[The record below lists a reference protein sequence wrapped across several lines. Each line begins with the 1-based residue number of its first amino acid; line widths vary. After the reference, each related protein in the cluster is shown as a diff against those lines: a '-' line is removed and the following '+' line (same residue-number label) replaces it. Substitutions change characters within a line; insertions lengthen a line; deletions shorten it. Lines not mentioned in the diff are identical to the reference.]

1 MKMKLSIQ
9 DLDWNSMWKDAIEE
23 SDWKQRAGT
32 PEFRDGRVDWFEE
45 LVRQSDRAG
54 MIMKR
59 IEVMPDYTV
68 LDIGAG
74 PGTVTIRD
82 RFRFA
87 YYEGYG
93 SKRRKNNGNE

>member
-1 MKMKLSIQ
+1 MKLSIH
-9 DLDWNSMWKDAIEE
+9 DIDGNGMWKDAIEE
-23 SDWKQRAGT
+23 SNWKQRAGML
-32 PEFRDGRVDWFEE
+32 EFRDGRVDWFEE

-74 PGTVTIRD
+74 PGTVAIRD
-82 RFRFA
+82 RVPFVC
-87 YYEGYG
+87 YEGYG
-93 SKRRKNNGNE
+93 LKRRNNNGNE

>member
-1 MKMKLSIQ
+1 MKPDVHDI
-9 DLDWNSMWKDAIEE
+9 DGNGMWKGAIEE
-23 SDWKQRAGT
+23 SNRKQRAKT

-54 MIMKR
+54 TIMKR

-68 LDIGAG
+68 LDICAG
-74 PGTVTIRD
+74 PGTVAIRD
-82 RFRFA
+82 RAPFA
-87 YYEGYG
+87 CYDGYG

>member
-1 MKMKLSIQ
+1 MKLSVHDI
-9 DLDWNSMWKDAIEE
+9 DWNSMWKDAIEE
-23 SDWKQRAGT
+23 SNWKRKAAM
-32 PEFRDGRVDWFEE
+32 PEFWDGRVDWFEE

-74 PGTVTIRD
+74 PGTVAIRD
-82 RFRFA
+82 RAPFA
-87 YYEGYG
+87 CYEGYG

>member
-1 MKMKLSIQ
+1 MKLDIH
-9 DLDWNSMWKDAIEE
+9 DIDWNSMWKDAIEE
-23 SDWKQRAGT
+23 SNWKQKAGT
-32 PEFRDGRVDWFEE
+32 PKFWDERVDWFEE

-54 MIMKR
+54 MIMNL

-74 PGTVTIRD
+74 PGTVAIRD
-82 RFRFA
+82 RFPFA
-87 YYEGYG
+87 CYEEYG